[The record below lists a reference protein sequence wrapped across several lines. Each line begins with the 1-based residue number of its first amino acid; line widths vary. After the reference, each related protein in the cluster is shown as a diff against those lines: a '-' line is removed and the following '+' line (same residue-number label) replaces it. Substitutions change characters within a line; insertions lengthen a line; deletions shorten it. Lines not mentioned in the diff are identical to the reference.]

1 MAGLDEELLRLSV
14 HDPRIGAADL
24 AFEIEA
30 QLREGGA
37 LKAVLTDLREDADR
51 AMQDFA
57 VANPADINAIIALQA
72 RVFRFSGL
80 LGYLEGI
87 TARGQIAA
95 RGLMD
100 DDLAGRGTSEDAS
113 YRD

>member
-57 VANPADINAIIALQA
+57 VANPADIKPSSPFRLACFVFPGCLAISKASRRVA
-72 RVFRFSGL
+72 RSQRVG
-80 LGYLEGI
+80 
-87 TARGQIAA
+87 
-95 RGLMD
+95 
-100 DDLAGRGTSEDAS
+100 
-113 YRD
+113 